1 MINNKLRTHIFI
13 SVILFCFLVNSYAQ
27 EPMYNN
33 YENFWKGESCF
44 YNHQKDSAIIYY
56 SKANNNSRFGSVA
69 NCLNTISKA
78 VECDSFDL
86 AKKLLKVSLIKGMLD
101 TSYYAKYFDEHPEMG
116 LSTIFDVVPRDE
128 YFSISKKYNENLN
141 FVYIKV
147 LTDQVSLDQ
156 KIRES
161 RPDFDK
167 YSKIVGALAFDA
179 ILKLIKFN
187 GNKMLSYEQLGME
200 GSHNLTT
207 LITHFE
213 LDQLLIISP
222 YIIKA
227 IKNGEFWAN
236 ENYLYQL
243 ERSSIDENVLLKMN
257 SQQDSIITYG
267 HNKLMDQ
274 SLKIYYSNY
283 GAMDYY
289 LDQKIGM
296 VWWPIN
302 PDVDREE
309 VDILR
314 NNLGLQ
320 TLNELFIS
328 KPFVK
333 VIPKEDFVKYMHR

>member
-1 MINNKLRTHIFI
+1 MRAYTFT
-13 SVILFCFLVNSYAQ
+13 SVIILYFTINGYTQGPIC
-27 EPMYNN
+27 NN

-44 YNHQKDSAIIYY
+44 YNDQKDSAIIYY
-56 SKANNNSRFGSVA
+56 SKAYNNSRFGNVA
-69 NCLNTISKA
+69 NSLNTISKA
-78 VECDSFDL
+78 VECDSFNF
-86 AKKLLKVSLIKGMLD
+86 AKKLLKVSLTKGLLD
-101 TSYYAKYFDEHPEMG
+101 TSYYAKYFKEHPEVG

-128 YFSISKKYNENLN
+128 YFSISKNYNENLN

-147 LTDQVSLDQ
+147 LTDLVSLDQ

-161 RPDFDK
+161 RDEFDK
-167 YSKIVGALAFDA
+167 YSKIVGALTFDA

-200 GSHNLTT
+200 GSDALKT
-207 LITHFE
+207 LLIHFE
-213 LDQLLIISP
+213 LDQLLAISP
-222 YIIKA
+222 FIIKA

-257 SQQDSIITYG
+257 SQRDSIITYG
-267 HNKLMDQ
+267 HNNLMDQ

-283 GAMDYY
+283 GTLDYY
-289 LDQKIGM
+289 IDQKVGG
-296 VWWPIN
+296 VWWPLN

-333 VIPKEDFVKYMHR
+333 VISIEDFIRYSKR